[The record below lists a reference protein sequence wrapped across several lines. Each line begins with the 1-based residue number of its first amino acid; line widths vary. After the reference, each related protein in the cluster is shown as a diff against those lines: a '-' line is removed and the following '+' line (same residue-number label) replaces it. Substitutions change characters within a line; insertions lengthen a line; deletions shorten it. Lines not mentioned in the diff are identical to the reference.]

1 MSSTLPAASPGFLS
15 QLPSSNRKS
24 PITYYPHLLSFDSVE
39 PITYTRKFSIP
50 KEGCEEIDLKMS
62 HIENLSRFCASLQ
75 TYSSPTKYYGNSQ
88 SVKAAKYT
96 IYLEVWLEDKEER
109 RIAWPVKGFRSFIER
124 PMTVE
129 LILSSEVNPEKMR
142 FSDCWG
148 DVVALL
154 RRGTREVGWTG
165 GWEV

>member
-1 MSSTLPAASPGFLS
+1 
-15 QLPSSNRKS
+15 
-24 PITYYPHLLSFDSVE
+24 
-39 PITYTRKFSIP
+39 
-50 KEGCEEIDLKMS
+50 
-62 HIENLSRFCASLQ
+62 
-75 TYSSPTKYYGNSQ
+75 
-88 SVKAAKYT
+88 
-96 IYLEVWLEDKEER
+96 
-109 RIAWPVKGFRSFIER
+109 VKGFRSFIER